1 MVNSKKHRNVKHKT
15 KRNSSRREQEGKTP
29 AVSLM
34 ERTTHPAGGQTRV
47 PAPRNKTLSSR
58 SEREKEAPV
67 ALLLE
72 GATPVKRGQERVPVI
87 DIVDIAFPN
96 NYGIGKIDGYV
107 LFVPG
112 AIPQDRIRVE
122 IVDRGKRFGY
132 GKIVSIEEPSPFRVE
147 PSCPHFGLCGGC
159 TLQNLTYNHQLIIKE
174 NYLRQTLKRLGN
186 IDLSGIDVSPITP
199 SPKTS
204 FYRSKIEL
212 AFGEQGGQ
220 ITLGLRERASP
231 FKSYNAPVV
240 PLRECPAFSPLIE
253 KIIPVFA
260 DFAQANRF
268 IPYNPITRQGFLR
281 HLIIRESKST
291 GELMCIL
298 ETTKG
303 ILPDMKQCWQTLT
316 REVPEVTS
324 FYRTTNNGQSD
335 VIRYEKTF
343 HIAGKSFIE
352 EKLGLFMFRIHPQ
365 SFFQPN
371 IKAAE
376 KLYERIPDLI
386 ALDKNQTVLGL
397 YCGTGPIEIFLSP
410 YVREVIGI
418 DSLPEN
424 ITNAIE
430 NSQTNTVTN
439 CSFHATTVE
448 SLLKNSLTQ
457 KPDILLIDPPRGGIT
472 YEALMVI
479 LELGPAK
486 IVYISC
492 NPSTLA
498 RDLKLFHENSYII
511 EKIAPFDFFP
521 HASHLET
528 VVCLHRY

>member
-1 MVNSKKHRNVKHKT
+1 
-15 KRNSSRREQEGKTP
+15 
-29 AVSLM
+29 
-34 ERTTHPAGGQTRV
+34 
-47 PAPRNKTLSSR
+47 
-58 SEREKEAPV
+58 
-67 ALLLE
+67 
-72 GATPVKRGQERVPVI
+72 
-87 DIVDIAFPN
+87 
-96 NYGIGKIDGYV
+96 

-112 AIPQDRIRVE
+112 AIPQDKIRVNV
-122 IVDRGKRFGY
+122 VDRGKRFGY

-147 PSCPHFGLCGGC
+147 PFCPHFGLCGGC
-159 TLQNLTYNHQLIIKE
+159 TLQHLAYNHQLIIKE

-186 IDLSGIDVSPITP
+186 IDLSEIDVLPITP
-199 SPKTS
+199 SPETS

-212 AFGEQGGQ
+212 AFGEQNGQ
-220 ITLGLRERASP
+220 ITVGLRERVSP
-231 FKSYNAPVV
+231 FKPYDAPVV
-240 PLRECPAFSPLIE
+240 PLRECRTFSPLIE

-268 IPYNPITRQGFLR
+268 IPYNPIARQGFLR

-298 ETTKG
+298 ETTNG
-303 ILPDMKQCWQTLT
+303 VLPDMKQCWQMLSQ
-316 REVPEVTS
+316 EVPEVTS
-324 FYRTTNNGQSD
+324 FYSAINNAQSD

-352 EKLGLFMFRIHPQ
+352 EKLGHFMFRIHPQ

-371 IKAAE
+371 TKAAE
-376 KLYERIPDLI
+376 KLYEKIPDLI
-386 ALDKNQTVLGL
+386 ALDKNQTVLGF

-430 NSQTNTVTN
+430 NCQANEATN
-439 CSFHATTVE
+439 CSFHTMTVE
-448 SLLKNSLTQ
+448 SLMKNSPIQ
-457 KPDILLIDPPRGGIT
+457 KPDIIIIDPPRGGLT
-472 YEALMVI
+472 REALKVI

-498 RDLKLFHENSYII
+498 RDLAFFREKQYVI

-528 VVCLHRY
+528 VACLHHS